1 MGDVCAGGE
10 GPVPSIG
17 LVILAAGASTR
28 MGAAKQLLPFRGRSL
43 LRHATEEALAS
54 GCRPIVV
61 VLGAHAE
68 QLEQEISELPVRV
81 VVNGRW
87 SEGMGTSIQA
97 GIAALTADAGGDEA
111 DGQRLAPCPLPVVAA
126 ILAVCDQP
134 FFSAGI
140 IHELIAAHERSG
152 RALVAATYEGTR
164 GVPALFGRC
173 LFPELTAL
181 DGHEGARRVIQAH
194 PDETLAIPFP
204 EGALDVDT
212 PEDYT
217 RLMNTPTPP
226 VERPDPY
233 TGQPNEAPAAPRLE

>member
-97 GIAALTADAGGDEA
+97 GIEALTAGAGGDE
-111 DGQRLAPCPLPVVAA
+111 VVAA

-194 PDETLAIPFP
+194 PDETLAVPFP
-204 EGALDVDT
+204 EGARDVDT
-212 PEDYT
+212 PEDYA

-226 VERPDPY
+226 VERHDPY
-233 TGQPNEAPAAPRLE
+233 TGQPSEAPAAPRLE

>member
-1 MGDVCAGGE
+1 
-10 GPVPSIG
+10 VPGIG

-28 MGAAKQLLPFRGRSL
+28 MGVAKQLLAFRGRSL

-54 GCRPIVV
+54 ACRPIVV
-61 VLGAHAE
+61 VLGADAE
-68 QLEQEISELPVRV
+68 RLKEEISELPVRV
-81 VVNGRW
+81 VVNARW
-87 SEGMGTSIQA
+87 SEGMGTSIRT
-97 GIAALTADAGGDEA
+97 GIEALTADAGGDE
-111 DGQRLAPCPLPVVAA
+111 VVAA

-140 IHELIAAHERSG
+140 IHELIAAHQRSG

-164 GVPALFGRC
+164 GVPALFSRS

-194 PDETLAIPFP
+194 PDETLAVHFP

-217 RLMNTPTPP
+217 RLSAMTGSGSASPP
-226 VERPDPY
+226 E
-233 TGQPNEAPAAPRLE
+233 Q